1 MGERNVSDSMHRSSQ
16 TSTNKCVGVVGGDA
30 ACMRAFIHQWAG
42 HPASWM
48 CPKGVPIIRLP
59 DSGYN
64 RDIVFL
70 LSAGVHLTPWPGGPL
85 IWLYPERGPSEPEL
99 AQMRLAL
106 GNFTDIG
113 QPLVILLCLPQD
125 VDRLAAEHDLDII
138 YKTLLWAV
146 EPTVEIELEAVWM
159 SDSQPGSLRQWL
171 DCLR

>member
-1 MGERNVSDSMHRSSQ
+1 
-16 TSTNKCVGVVGGDA
+16 
-30 ACMRAFIHQWAG
+30 
-42 HPASWM
+42 
-48 CPKGVPIIRLP
+48 
-59 DSGYN
+59 
-64 RDIVFL
+64 
-70 LSAGVHLTPWPGGPL
+70 
-85 IWLYPERGPSEPEL
+85 
-99 AQMRLAL
+99 MRLAL